1 MLRALVFDRDGTLN
15 VPGPGGYVLTPDQ
28 MTLLPGA
35 AEALALVRQR
45 GLKTFVF
52 TQQSCI
58 GKGLV
63 SRAGVDA
70 IHDRM
75 QTLLGPQARVDGF
88 YLCPHVEADQCGC
101 RKPKP
106 GLLTAL
112 LADHG
117 FVPGEILVI
126 GDSARDEAA
135 ARAAGA
141 AYVHVGPKEVGQ
153 LPPGTATYPD
163 VLAAVKAVAGV
174 YFLIELPAGCG

>member
-35 AEALALVRQR
+35 ADALALVRQR
-45 GLKTFVF
+45 GLKVFVF

-63 SRAGVDA
+63 THAGVDA

-75 QTLLGPQARVDGF
+75 QALLGPQARVDGF
-88 YLCPHVEADQCGC
+88 YLCPHVEADGCAC

-112 LADHG
+112 MAEQGLAAADL
-117 FVPGEILVI
+117 LVV
-126 GDSARDEAA
+126 GDSARDAA
-135 ARAAGA
+135 AAQAAGVP
-141 AYVHVGPKEVGQ
+141 YVHVGAKETAH
-153 LPPGTATYPD
+153 LPPGTPRYPD
-163 VLAAVKAVAGV
+163 VRAAVHGV
-174 YFLIELPAGCG
+174 LGGATF